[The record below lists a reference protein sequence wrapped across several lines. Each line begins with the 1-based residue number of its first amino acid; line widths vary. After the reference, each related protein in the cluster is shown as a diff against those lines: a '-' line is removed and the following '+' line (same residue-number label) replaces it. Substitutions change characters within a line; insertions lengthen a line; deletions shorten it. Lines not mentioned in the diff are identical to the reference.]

1 MKKKSTTSKCGFLV
15 HMKKKPKKHSL
26 VISIPKTLHS
36 RIFAKNVRLKFRD
49 FHTVKHSVY
58 TYIIYKS
65 QGFFA
70 KKKKKKKKSVKAT
83 FSLVNLSAN
92 WFHEIFLHL
101 YFSTLCK
108 ALNCIIP
115 KILQSEAKNYLLKF
129 TFSKQEGTLK
139 KYEKVRPP
147 PIAPHLGKES
157 TDGLSSL

>member
-58 TYIIYKS
+58 TYLIYKS
-65 QGFFA
+65 QGFLQ
-70 KKKKKKKKSVKAT
+70 KRKKKSVKAT

-92 WFHEIFLHL
+92 WFHEF
-101 YFSTLCK
+101 FSSLCFSK
-108 ALNCIIP
+108 PCRALNCIEYWKFYKVKP
-115 KILQSEAKNYLLKF
+115 KNYLLKF
-129 TFSKQEGTLK
+129 TFSKKEGTLK